1 MSKNYDCGF
10 KVRSRCMRS
19 TTIRAKKKQEKGAW
33 VYLPGH
39 GLNEP
44 CLTLVASVG
53 SEAAFKSSSSIE

>member
-1 MSKNYDCGF
+1 
-10 KVRSRCMRS
+10 MRS
-19 TTIRAKKKQEKGAW
+19 TTIGVKKKQEKGAW

-39 GLNEP
+39 GLNDEL